1 MRRRLINVAER
12 GLISREENFYAI
24 TDSGLQWL
32 KGFAGSPEAVA
43 AAAPSTKRTTVA
55 AAARTHNEEQL
66 DAFKSQLMKLE
77 PIHFEHFVKEL
88 LDAMDYEDVR
98 VTKASLD

>member
-1 MRRRLINVAER
+1 
-12 GLISREENFYAI
+12 
-24 TDSGLQWL
+24 
-32 KGFAGSPEAVA
+32 
-43 AAAPSTKRTTVA
+43 
-55 AAARTHNEEQL
+55 
-66 DAFKSQLMKLE
+66 MKLE